1 MFTVLECVAV
11 QHDHAIVLLAAVICL
26 LGMHAFFHLL
36 LRAEESPAGRKPYW
50 VLVAAFAAGLSV
62 WATHFVA
69 MLAYKGSVPIGF
81 DFQFTGAVGGSG
93 RSGVLAGAQGA
104 LAGELQSR
112 YRRNAGYPF
121 GCRHAFRRH
130 GGHGCGRHDQLSLGP
145 RFWWLCCCLGI
156 FSAGL
161 FPVPSFRRMETHR
174 HSGRMFDLGN
184 LRFAFHRH
192 VGHDPVAGSVRCWPG
207 SRQSRQSDHDCC
219 RFGRD
224 FPGPRSHCHRRSR

>member
-81 DFQFTGAVGGSG
+81 DFQFTALSA
-93 RSGVLAGAQGA
+93 VLAVLGFWLA
-104 LAGELQSR
+104 LRARSKASYSPVIVGTLVTLSVAVMHFVGMAGMDVAATIS
-112 YRRNAGYPF
+112 YRWGPFWAALPLPGY
-121 GCRHAFRRH
+121 
-130 GGHGCGRHDQLSLGP
+130 
-145 RFWWLCCCLGI
+145 

-174 HSGRMFDLGN
+174 HSGRMFDRGN

-192 VGHDPVAGSVRCWPG
+192 VGHDPVAGSVRRWPG